1 MMAKSSEN
9 PEDVIKFFAEAPA
22 HVYELAKLTNPL
34 LQKCIEIARA
44 YFIEGNAE

>member
-1 MMAKSSEN
+1 MAKSSDN

-22 HVYELAKLTNPL
+22 HVYELAKQTNPL
-34 LQKCIEIARA
+34 LQKCIEIAGA